1 MPRLLSDFISTDS
14 LMRQSHS
21 VSLWR
26 QLSNY
31 LSVTPIGERFPDP
44 SVAYLSVPLREVIWK
59 WGLKFAQRNSSG
71 APLRSGTVF
80 VSDFNDGCEGPQP
93 SSSEYDAGVEAIWVS
108 IGSSPIS
115 SRKGCL
121 LLPGCLPHGVGTA
134 NLVASL
140 CLCERS
146 SLLTPR
152 YIRTSGGFGPTCR
165 DSAWLITSRSA
176 FVIRSCCNRY

>member
-115 SRKGCL
+115 SRKRVL
-121 LLPGCLPHGVGTA
+121 LLPRLSPSRRRHRKPCCVSVFVRKEFPINAKIHSYFRRIWAHMQGLRLA
-134 NLVASL
+134 NYLSIGFRHSV
-140 CLCERS
+140 
-146 SLLTPR
+146 LL
-152 YIRTSGGFGPTCR
+152 
-165 DSAWLITSRSA
+165 
-176 FVIRSCCNRY
+176 